1 MTFRRFLFL
10 VNRAV
15 VGAFNDN
22 CFEIAKSAAYS
33 SVLSFFP
40 GLMVVASLL
49 FRQSVVTK
57 AVMDEIADALGRV
70 LPPESYRLAAQ
81 YLTVQGARTVG
92 LLTGAWL
99 VAIWSAS
106 NVMLSLVEGF
116 RVAYRIPTTRSLVR
130 ARLVGLALLAL
141 SGVPLLAATLLLFFG
156 QQIENWLLANLREVS
171 DLVRFAGKA
180 VRWVLSLGTSGF
192 VIGLLYYVGP
202 NRPQRWRFVWP
213 GAVLATVLWLPA
225 TLLFAWYVK
234 NVARY
239 RDLYGSISTAVVL
252 LIWMYLVNLIV
263 MVGCEFNAEY
273 ERLHTEVEKRRERSG
288 L

>member
-1 MTFRRFLFL
+1 MNTRRFLL
-10 VNRAV
+10 LLNRAV

-49 FRQSVVTK
+49 FRQTVVTK
-57 AVMDEIADALGRV
+57 AVIDDIAEALGRV

-81 YLTVQGARTVG
+81 FLTVRGARTVG
-92 LLTGAWL
+92 LLAGAWFI
-99 VAIWSAS
+99 AIWSAS
-106 NVMLSLVEGF
+106 NVVLALVEGF
-116 RVAYRIPTTRSLVR
+116 RVAYRIPTPRPLVR
-130 ARLVGLALLAL
+130 ARVVGLALLAL
-141 SGVPLLAATLLLFFG
+141 SGVPLLAATLLLLFG

-171 DLVRFAGKA
+171 DLVRLAGHA
-180 VRWVLSLGTSGF
+180 LRWVLSLGTSVL
-192 VIGLLYYVGP
+192 VIGLLYHLGP

-263 MVGCEFNAEY
+263 MIGCEFNAEH
-273 ERLHTEVEKRRERSG
+273 ERLETEAEKRRELSG